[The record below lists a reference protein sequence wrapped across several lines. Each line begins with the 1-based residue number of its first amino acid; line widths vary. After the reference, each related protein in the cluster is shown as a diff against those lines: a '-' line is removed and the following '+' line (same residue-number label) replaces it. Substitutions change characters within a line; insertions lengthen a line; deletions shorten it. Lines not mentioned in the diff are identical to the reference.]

1 MDEKD
6 WRFLKVLYE
15 EKNITKAAEKLFVS
29 QPALSYRLKQLEEEF
44 DMKLF
49 FKRKRGIEFTSEGEY
64 LAKYANDML
73 KQLQQTK
80 DGMLNMQKKVKG
92 TIRLGVSSNFAQYKL
107 PEILKEFSKQYPHV
121 QFMVNTGWSTKVMDL
136 LGTSSVHLG
145 ILRGDY
151 DWNGERFL
159 LDKERLCIISK
170 SEIQLK
176 EIGRAHV

>member
-1 MDEKD
+1 
-6 WRFLKVLYE
+6 
-15 EKNITKAAEKLFVS
+15 
-29 QPALSYRLKQLEEEF
+29 
-44 DMKLF
+44 
-49 FKRKRGIEFTSEGEY
+49 
-64 LAKYANDML
+64 
-73 KQLQQTK
+73 
-80 DGMLNMQKKVKG
+80 
-92 TIRLGVSSNFAQYKL
+92 NFAQYKL

-176 EIGRAHV
+176 DLPNLPLIDYHTDSSLKRLINRWWQETFT